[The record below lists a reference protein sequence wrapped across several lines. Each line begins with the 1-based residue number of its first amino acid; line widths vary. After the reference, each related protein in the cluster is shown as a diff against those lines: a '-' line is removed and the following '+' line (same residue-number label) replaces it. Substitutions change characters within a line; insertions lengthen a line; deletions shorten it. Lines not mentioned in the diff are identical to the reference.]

1 MSRIYLDYSST
12 TPVDPAVLRAM
23 LPYFSDNFGNPSSIH
38 SFGQEA
44 QKAVD
49 VARQKTAD
57 FLGSLSQEVIFTGSA
72 TEANNLAVLGIV
84 GQIRRQHPKQ
94 PLHIIVSAI
103 EHESVLAP
111 ARKAERDFGASVT
124 YSPVNRGGFINT
136 NTLRDTLT
144 ENTVLVSVMYA
155 NNEIGT
161 IQPITEISKV
171 IGNFRNPK
179 HEARNSK
186 QIQNSKTSNSKRLE
200 FGNSDLK
207 FVSDFGFRIS
217 DLKAGYPLF
226 HTDAA
231 QAALYLPMKV
241 ADLGVDALT
250 LSGHKMY
257 GPKGVGALYL
267 KKGMLLDPLIV
278 GAAQEY
284 GKRAGTENVS
294 CIVGLGEATALI
306 PKWRAKNEE
315 LKELRDYFVEKIG
328 ERIPRAA
335 FNGAPENRLSNN
347 ANIRFDGV
355 SSADLTLLLDQE
367 EIAVSA
373 GSACESK
380 AQTDS
385 HVLKALGLSAAQ
397 VRSSLRFSLGQATT
411 RDDLD
416 RVIEVLVKL
425 VKKLRN
431 S

>member
-1 MSRIYLDYSST
+1 
-12 TPVDPAVLRAM
+12 VL
-23 LPYFSDNFGNPSSIH
+23 I
-38 SFGQEA
+38 
-44 QKAVD
+44 
-49 VARQKTAD
+49 
-57 FLGSLSQEVIFTGSA
+57 
-72 TEANNLAVLGIV
+72 
-84 GQIRRQHPKQ
+84 
-94 PLHIIVSAI
+94 
-103 EHESVLAP
+103 
-111 ARKAERDFGASVT
+111 
-124 YSPVNRGGFINT
+124 
-136 NTLRDTLT
+136 
-144 ENTVLVSVMYA
+144 SVMLA

-161 IQPITEISKV
+161 IQPIAEI
-171 IGNFRNPK
+171 G
-179 HEARNSK
+179 A
-186 QIQNSKTSNSKRLE
+186 L
-200 FGNSDLK
+200 
-207 FVSDFGFRIS
+207 VSEERTRQHRY
-217 DLKAGYPLF
+217 LWL
-226 HTDAA
+226 HTDAV
-231 QAALYLPMKV
+231 QAAGRIPINAGELGCDLLSLSAHKLY
-241 ADLGVDALT
+241 A
-250 LSGHKMY
+250 
-257 GPKGVGALYL
+257 PKGVGALYVRRGVRL
-267 KKGMLLDPLIV
+267 VTQNV
-278 GAAQEY
+278 GGHQERER
-284 GKRAGTENVS
+284 RAGTENVS

-335 FNGAPENRLSNN
+335 LNGAPENRLSNN

-385 HVLKALGLSAAQ
+385 HVLKALGLSVAQ

>member
-1 MSRIYLDYSST
+1 MSRIYLDHSST

-124 YSPVNRGGFINT
+124 YLPVDREGFVGANA
-136 NTLRDTLT
+136 LRDALT
-144 ENTVLVSVMYA
+144 ENTVLVSIMYA

-161 IQPITEISKV
+161 IQPVAEVAKIIS
-171 IGNFRNPK
+171 NFRNELRIKNYELSKKSKPII
-179 HEARNSK
+179 HNS
-186 QIQNSKTSNSKRLE
+186 SFLTP
-200 FGNSDLK
+200 
-207 FVSDFGFRIS
+207 
-217 DLKAGYPLF
+217 YF

-231 QAALYLPMKV
+231 QGALYLPMKV

-257 GPKGVGALYL
+257 GPKGVGALYF
-267 KKGMLLDPLIV
+267 KKGTLLDPLIV

-335 FNGAPENRLSNN
+335 LNGAPENRLSNN

-385 HVLKALGLSAAQ
+385 HVLKALGLSVAQ

-431 S
+431 F